1 MQQKKIPAPI
11 QEEISVDETE
21 NEEHFELERIVIPK
35 DSPLIGKTIAQSGI
49 REKDSCLVVGVERMD
64 GTFLAPTGNI
74 VLKETDML
82 WIVGTKARIE
92 ALLK

>member
-1 MQQKKIPAPI
+1 
-11 QEEISVDETE
+11 
-21 NEEHFELERIVIPK
+21 
-35 DSPLIGKTIAQSGI
+35 
-49 REKDSCLVVGVERMD
+49 MD